1 MNNSIF
7 GKSKMWYQ
15 LEWEDVANKTSSTQ
29 EIAWTDSVF
38 KESWECRKYRMFDI
52 FGVPECLQLPPRDK
66 KDWAPTDLRSNG
78 RAYLIRGT
86 GWGRNKR
93 VVTVAITG
101 VRLHHA
107 KLFYASSEAAIA
119 KASSEEL
126 LQYQNEAYIQL
137 YRERDELVARER
149 IHEEKYTK
157 LISAIPSVLHGVP
170 PSQISSVATDIRFA
184 KANPIPPLERAEYPS
199 VRFWYRQEYD
209 AHIRELSESR
219 SITQIDE
226 DESED
231 GPKKPRYLENKDGTP
246 FNKAQMKAATR
257 VMREIWAELH
267 CRDDVSYLPSTWSK
281 KMADIA
287 AFFYREMNLRI
298 PELAYCHGDWKA
310 EKLATDNYSQWTPPK
325 KNKKKQSLSEPV
337 DQSDESDSEDSH
349 YQGAQRI
356 HAPTDNVST
365 IAARPVPEPQPQASS
380 SSTDIDAAL
389 PTQSSV
395 LDSPLPKHQPNAS
408 SSSATIDAAL
418 ATESSALDSPLP
430 ETQPNASS
438 SSANID
444 AALPTQSSVLD
455 SPLPEHQ
462 PDTSSLS
469 ANVDNSVDD
478 PTQLRPDDTIPSTSV
493 VALHTTHAD
502 AQSIPLLVPFDPLA
516 DEFNPPTPYS
526 LPTQSKTT
534 SASGTGVAP
543 ADSDLGAI
551 IVDAPAKPKRKSPKM
566 KANKSNDASN
576 LFAIDWL
583 PTNQGK
589 SHDEFSAAWA
599 AVDAETR
606 KKYEVLSVTKK
617 TAAKTEEAAKRKAS
631 RATKATNKSNAN
643 IAGCGRLWL
652 GIRVLLHVEA
662 GSTGDS
668 FGAWGTMQGGS
679 EVSAMQGTGRRGG
692 RGCERDGAGRGGRE
706 RDGGMA
712 GAGLLGLQRT
722 ISKDN
727 GPNHSL
733 SKTVD
738 V

>member
-1 MNNSIF
+1 MPHR
-7 GKSKMWYQ
+7 KSSFS
-15 LEWEDVANKTSSTQ
+15 TSS
-29 EIAWTDSVF
+29 
-38 KESWECRKYRMFDI
+38 
-52 FGVPECLQLPPRDK
+52 
-66 KDWAPTDLRSNG
+66 
-78 RAYLIRGT
+78 
-86 GWGRNKR
+86 
-93 VVTVAITG
+93 
-101 VRLHHA
+101 
-107 KLFYASSEAAIA
+107 YAAAIA

-149 IHEEKYTK
+149 IHEEKYAK

-281 KMADIA
+281 KTADIA

-337 DQSDESDSEDSH
+337 DQSDESDSEVRPRRRRGGGKKKRHNSTMSENDHEGSLRRRRDSKRKRNQSSTSDEEGRNTRSPRRRRARKSPRHRSVVSRDDSSAHQDSH

-380 SSTDIDAAL
+380 SSADIDAAL

-395 LDSPLPKHQPNAS
+395 LDSPLPEHQPNAS

-478 PTQLRPDDTIPSTSV
+478 DTIPSTSV

-516 DEFNPPTPYS
+516 DEFDPPTPHS

-551 IVDAPAKPKRKSPKM
+551 TADAPAKPKRKSPKM

-576 LFAIDWL
+576 LFAINWL
-583 PTNQGK
+583 PMNQGK
-589 SHDEFSAAWA
+589 SRDEFSAAWA

-606 KKYEVLSVTKK
+606 KKYEVLSATKK

-679 EVSAMQGTGRRGG
+679 EASAMQGTGRRGG
-692 RGCERDGAGRGGRE
+692 RGRERDGAGQGGRE